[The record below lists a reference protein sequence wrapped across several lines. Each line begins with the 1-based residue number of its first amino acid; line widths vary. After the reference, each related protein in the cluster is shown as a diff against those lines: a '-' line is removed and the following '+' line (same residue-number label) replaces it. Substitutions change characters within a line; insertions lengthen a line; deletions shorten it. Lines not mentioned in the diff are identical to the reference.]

1 MHAQD
6 LHVGPASPSAA
17 AAASAAAAGLDP
29 NRITIVAL
37 LNMADYTTHTHT
49 SVPFDQPLF
58 DPVPRRVE
66 YSQYKP
72 FETYTTIITLR
83 NKDNVCLL
91 STSYSAYA
99 LESRDFVFYPRVVRI
114 VCCIVPCP
122 VSSPRQDRHSRL
134 ALLHAERAAIRRSP
148 ARSGRLA
155 RLVHVGRQGGA
166 ARHCSV
172 YADLYA
178 AIARRLRA
186 RSDGHHGTRKVSDS
200 RPRHGR
206 PRYGMQPSVA
216 CANQA

>member
-1 MHAQD
+1 MSALYRTTFLFRVDFLVCIQD

-83 NKDNVCLL
+83 NKDNVCP
-91 STSYSAYA
+91 YA
-99 LESRDFVFYPRVVRI
+99 SRI
-114 VCCIVPCP
+114 CCTCIFH
-122 VSSPRQDRHSRL
+122 R
-134 ALLHAERAAIRRSP
+134 ALH
-148 ARSGRLA
+148 
-155 RLVHVGRQGGA
+155 
-166 ARHCSV
+166 
-172 YADLYA
+172 
-178 AIARRLRA
+178 
-186 RSDGHHGTRKVSDS
+186 
-200 RPRHGR
+200 
-206 PRYGMQPSVA
+206 
-216 CANQA
+216 